1 MGTPR
6 SSSENKPHSREDE
19 KKKMKARHHNDFQ
32 ARQLRNLTASKQEQ
46 NNQTNK

>member
-6 SSSENKPHSREDE
+6 SSSENNHNSREDE

-32 ARQLRNLTASKQEQ
+32 ARQLRNLTTSKQEQ